1 MSQSCLCFKCV
12 TKDLKFRNPEPSWSG
27 AAEFPVFD
35 LGKRFASTA
44 VVIAEL
50 NGELPAPSV

>member
-1 MSQSCLCFKCV
+1 MGV
-12 TKDLKFRNPEPSWSG
+12 TKDLKFRNPEPSGYG

-35 LGKRFASTA
+35 LGKQFDDTA

-50 NGELPAPSV
+50 TGELSARSV